1 MSQINIRPT
10 QKTGYAASVAKL
22 VQLAMGDC
30 SGSRAAAQVVL
41 SAYNGNEWQLDITDL
56 CCLDD
61 DHYAAALAVIRGR
74 AEIRT
79 EPHLLIENGD
89 AVFRRLWEQWS
100 RYHID
105 NRWKRQ
111 CPECSGA
118 GEVFIDDVGDARETC
133 PLCQGEGLL
142 SSREE

>member
-1 MSQINIRPT
+1 MTPMT
-10 QKTGYAASVAKL
+10 LEDYAAGVAML
-22 VQLAMGDC
+22 MPLARSDTG
-30 SGSRAAAQVVL
+30 GSLAAAQVLL

-56 CCLDD
+56 CSLDE

-89 AVFRRLWEQWS
+89 ALFRRLWEQWS

-118 GEVFIDDVGDARETC
+118 GEVFTDDVGDARETC

-142 SSREE
+142 SSRED